1 MALPKLD
8 VPIYELNLPLLKK
21 KVKYRPFLVKEEK
34 LLLMAM
40 ESEDEKEVVSTIKQI
55 INNCCLDELDVDM
68 LPILDLEFF
77 FLNLRAKSI
86 SEVSELQYKCNNKIK
101 DDAGEEKSCNNVVKI
116 DFNILD
122 VKPVIDKEHTNKI
135 ELTPKMGIVM
145 KYPNFKTVESVEQTT
160 EIETLMK
167 IIIEC
172 IDFIYDEDNIY
183 YKKDVD
189 FKELQEFVENMSRE
203 QFAKIQKFFD
213 TMPKLKKE
221 VEFKCTKC
229 GYKEKIEVEGIQN
242 FFA

>member
-1 MALPKLD
+1 
-8 VPIYELNLPLLKK
+8 
-21 KVKYRPFLVKEEK
+21 
-34 LLLMAM
+34 
-40 ESEDEKEVVSTIKQI
+40 
-55 INNCCLDELDVDM
+55 
-68 LPILDLEFF
+68 
-77 FLNLRAKSI
+77 
-86 SEVSELQYKCNNKIK
+86 
-101 DDAGEEKSCNNVVKI
+101 
-116 DFNILD
+116 
-122 VKPVIDKEHTNKI
+122 
-135 ELTPKMGIVM
+135 M